1 MGAVRLLFHTELRR
15 RWPSWLAV
23 ALLISVVAGLVL
35 AATAA
40 GRRTDSAFPRFVAA
54 HGFDAV
60 VYATRP
66 VPQVAHLPGVASAT
80 ELIIPDTGNPTCH
93 CAHPIDGN
101 DFGVAVAPSRG
112 PSLFTLVSGSL
123 PDPADPN
130 QVLASFTLQQDDGV
144 QVGTVIHVPFEAPSQ
159 SADYNNPTTGLP
171 PPKGPSLA
179 LQVVG
184 IEASEFEFPSGTT
197 PVDLLYTDRAFART
211 VLPHTGTQYQ
221 YYVRLHSGAAGIT
234 RFDQQVA
241 SLNLGSGTV
250 GASSEDGEAATIQT
264 SIHPQAIGW
273 WILAALAALVGLAVV
288 GQALARQSAVESED
302 YSKLAALGV
311 DRPQLLAL
319 GTARNLVV
327 GVAGA
332 IGAVA
337 VAVALSPIAPLGEAR
352 MAEASRGFT
361 FDTLVLPVGAL
372 ATVAA
377 VLVLG
382 LWPAWR
388 AARTLRPDDG
398 AAGAR
403 PSAVVTRLVALGAR
417 PAAVIGVRNALER
430 RSGGS
435 TIPLGS
441 ALLGMVLA
449 VIALCATGVFGASLT
464 HLTATPR
471 LWGDP
476 EQVSFDPPNAAL
488 LRSLEHNTAVT
499 AITEGV
505 GGGLIA
511 INKVTVGSIVGTS
524 LRGPLLF
531 STVSGRPPSGDDQV
545 GMGVTTM
552 RLIGAHLGSVVEVT
566 VTTHSGTKR
575 TEPFRV
581 VSQNSFPQLGGYV
594 SLGTGVLLTTA
605 GLERAECLPGAT
617 LALCHQKVGDVT
629 KGGVRVAFI
638 PGPRGK
644 AALDHYVAAYSPII
658 SKPLTPTSLVNFG
671 EAVNF
676 PLIFGAMLAIFGA
689 ATLAHLLVVSVA
701 RRRREVG
708 LLKVLGFVN
717 GQVVSMVAWQ
727 ATALAAVGIVLG
739 VPLGV
744 VIGRVVWN
752 AFANNLGVVP
762 ITVIPVLLMV
772 VLAAGVLVAANVIA
786 IAPALFAT
794 RSEPAD
800 LLRTGPLNGP
810 GRG

>member
-15 RWPSWLAV
+15 RWPSWLVV

-54 HGFDAV
+54 HGFDTV

-80 ELIIPDTGNPTCH
+80 ELVFSDSGNPTCD
-93 CAHPIDGN
+93 CTHPINGEDIT
-101 DFGVAVAPSRG
+101 VAVAPARG
-112 PSLFTLVSGSL
+112 RSLFTLVSGRL
-123 PDPADPN
+123 PDPSDPD

-144 QVGTVIHVPFEAPSQ
+144 RVGSVIHVPFEAPSQ
-159 SADYNNPTTGLP
+159 SADYNNPDTGLP
-171 PPKGPSLA
+171 TPKGPTLA
-179 LQVVG
+179 LHVVG
-184 IEASEFEFPSGTT
+184 IEASEFEFPAGMA
-197 PVDLLYTDRAFART
+197 PVYLLYTDRAFARA
-211 VLPHTGTQYQ
+211 VLPHTGKQYQ
-221 YYVRLHSGAAGIT
+221 YYVRLRDGAAGIT
-234 RFDQQVA
+234 RFDQQA
-241 SLNLGSGTV
+241 ATLNLGSGTV
-250 GASSEDGEAATIQT
+250 GDSSEDGEAATIEA

-288 GQALARQSAVESED
+288 GQALARQSNVESED
-302 YSKLAALGV
+302 YPTLAAIGV

-352 MAEASRGFT
+352 MAEASTGFD
-361 FDTLVLPVGAL
+361 FDALVLPLGAL
-372 ATVAA
+372 ATVMA
-377 VLVLG
+377 VLALG

-388 AARTLRPDDG
+388 AARTLRGDDG
-398 AAGAR
+398 AATTR

-464 HLTATPR
+464 HLTASPR

-476 EQVSFDPPNAAL
+476 EQVSFSSPTPPL
-488 LRSLEHNTAVT
+488 LRSLEHDKAVT
-499 AITEGV
+499 AITAGV
-505 GGGLIA
+505 GSGLIA
-511 INKVTVGSIVGTS
+511 VNKVNVGAISGSS

-531 STVSGRPPSGDDQV
+531 STVDGRTPSADDQI
-545 GMGVTTM
+545 GLGVTTM
-552 RLIGAHLGSVVEVT
+552 RQVGTHLGSVVKVT
-566 VTTHSGTKR
+566 VTTHSGAKR

-581 VSQNSFPQLGGYV
+581 VSQNSFPQYGGFV
-594 SLGTGVLLTTA
+594 SLGTGVLLTTT
-605 GLERAECLPGAT
+605 GLERAACLPGPT
-617 LALCHQKVGDVT
+617 LARCHQSFGDVT
-629 KGGVRVAFI
+629 KGVVRVTFV

-644 AALDHYVAAYSPII
+644 AALDHYVAAYSSIA

-752 AFANNLGVVP
+752 AFANNLGVIP

-794 RSEPAD
+794 RSKPAD

>member
-35 AATAA
+35 AAAAA

-54 HGFDAV
+54 HGFDTV

-93 CAHPIDGN
+93 CAHPINGN

-123 PDPADPN
+123 PNPADPD

-221 YYVRLHSGAAGIT
+221 YYVRLHRGAAGIT

-241 SLNLGSGTV
+241 TLNLGSGTV

-273 WILAALAALVGLAVV
+273 WILAALAALVGLAVI

-302 YSKLAALGV
+302 YPTLAAIGV

-327 GVAGA
+327 GMAGA

-352 MAEASRGFT
+352 MAEASRGFA

-372 ATVAA
+372 ATLAA

-403 PSAVVTRLVALGAR
+403 PSAVVDAAGGSRYTPERGDRCPQRVGTKIRRLHHSPRVRPPRDGAGGHR
-417 PAAVIGVRNALER
+417 TVRNGGLRRQPHPPDGHAQTVGRSRTGQLRSSER
-430 RSGGS
+430 RAAPEPGAQHGRHRHHRGRGRGVDRDQQSDRGEHRGDVPPG
-435 TIPLGS
+435 TI
-441 ALLGMVLA
+441 ALLHGQRSA
-449 VIALCATGVFGASLT
+449 
-464 HLTATPR
+464 
-471 LWGDP
+471 P
-476 EQVSFDPPNAAL
+476 E
-488 LRSLEHNTAVT
+488 R
-499 AITEGV
+499 
-505 GGGLIA
+505 
-511 INKVTVGSIVGTS
+511 
-524 LRGPLLF
+524 
-531 STVSGRPPSGDDQV
+531 
-545 GMGVTTM
+545 
-552 RLIGAHLGSVVEVT
+552 
-566 VTTHSGTKR
+566 
-575 TEPFRV
+575 
-581 VSQNSFPQLGGYV
+581 
-594 SLGTGVLLTTA
+594 
-605 GLERAECLPGAT
+605 
-617 LALCHQKVGDVT
+617 
-629 KGGVRVAFI
+629 
-638 PGPRGK
+638 
-644 AALDHYVAAYSPII
+644 
-658 SKPLTPTSLVNFG
+658 
-671 EAVNF
+671 
-676 PLIFGAMLAIFGA
+676 
-689 ATLAHLLVVSVA
+689 
-701 RRRREVG
+701 
-708 LLKVLGFVN
+708 
-717 GQVVSMVAWQ
+717 
-727 ATALAAVGIVLG
+727 
-739 VPLGV
+739 
-744 VIGRVVWN
+744 
-752 AFANNLGVVP
+752 
-762 ITVIPVLLMV
+762 
-772 VLAAGVLVAANVIA
+772 
-786 IAPALFAT
+786 
-794 RSEPAD
+794 
-800 LLRTGPLNGP
+800 
-810 GRG
+810 

>member
-15 RWPSWLAV
+15 RWQSWLAV

-80 ELIIPDTGNPTCH
+80 ELVSADSGNPTCDCTH
-93 CAHPIDGN
+93 TIN
-101 DFGVAVAPSRG
+101 ENEFGVVVTPARG
-112 PSLFTLVSGSL
+112 RSLFTLVSGRL
-123 PDPADPN
+123 PDPADPD
-130 QVLASFTLQQDDGV
+130 QILASFTLQQDDGV

-159 SADYNNPTTGLP
+159 SADYNNPNTGLP
-171 PPKGPSLA
+171 NPKGPRLA
-179 LQVVG
+179 LRVVG
-184 IEASEFEFPSGTT
+184 IEASEFEFPSGIA
-197 PVDLLYTDRAFART
+197 PVYFLYTDRAFART
-211 VLPHTGTQYQ
+211 VLPHTGMQYQ
-221 YYVRLHSGAAGIT
+221 YYVRLRSGAAGVT
-234 RFDQQVA
+234 RFDQQMEG
-241 SLNLGSGTV
+241 LNLGSGTV
-250 GASSEDGEAATIQT
+250 GASSEDGEAAIIQA

-302 YSKLAALGV
+302 YPTLASVGV
-311 DRPQLLAL
+311 DRRQLLAL

-332 IGAVA
+332 IGAMA
-337 VAVALSPIAPLGEAR
+337 VAVVLSPIAPLGEAR
-352 MAEASRGFT
+352 MAEASRGFS
-361 FDTLVLPVGAL
+361 FDALVLPLGAL
-372 ATVAA
+372 ATVVA
-377 VLVLG
+377 VLALG

-388 AARTLRPDDG
+388 AARALRTDEG
-398 AAGAR
+398 AAVAR
-403 PSAVVTRLVALGAR
+403 PSAVVARLVALGA
-417 PAAVIGVRNALER
+417 PPTAVIGVRNALER

-449 VIALCATGVFGASLT
+449 VIALCGTGVFGASLT

-476 EQVSFDPPNAAL
+476 EQVSFSSPSPPL
-488 LRSLEHNTAVT
+488 LRSLQANKAVT
-499 AITEGV
+499 AITAGV
-505 GGGLIA
+505 GSGLLEV
-511 INKVTVGSIVGTS
+511 NKVTVGAISGTS

-531 STVSGRPPSGDDQV
+531 STVDGRTPSADDQI
-545 GMGVTTM
+545 GLGVTTM
-552 RLIGAHLGSVVEVT
+552 RQVGTHIGSVVEVT
-566 VTTHSGTKR
+566 MTTHSGTRR

-581 VSQNSFPQLGGYV
+581 VSQNSFPQYGGFV
-594 SLGTGVLLTTA
+594 SLGTGVLLTTT
-605 GLERAECLPGAT
+605 GLERAACLPGPT
-617 LALCHQKVGDVT
+617 LALCHRSLGDVT
-629 KGGVRVAFI
+629 KGDVRVTFV

-644 AALDHYVAAYSPII
+644 AALDHYVAAYSSST

-717 GQVVSMVAWQ
+717 RQVVSTVSCQ
-727 ATALAAVGIVLG
+727 ATALAVVGIVLG

-744 VIGRVVWN
+744 VLGRTVWN
-752 AFANNLGVVP
+752 AFADNLGVVP
-762 ITVIPVLLMV
+762 VPVIPVVVIV
-772 VLAAGVLVAANVIA
+772 VLAAGVLVGANVIA

-794 RSEPAD
+794 RSKPAD
-800 LLRTGPLNGP
+800 LLRTLQRNGP